1 MTAPSNITVSVKEL
15 EKVVNLV
22 SKLPW
27 HQANSIMQILVN
39 LPSSAVQEE
48 KEAQLPLGPPVN
60 SSSSS
65 GGGEVERKPKKSQL
79 GKFRGEDK
87 S

>member
-27 HQANSIMQILVN
+27 YQANSIMQILVN

-60 SSSSS
+60 SS
-65 GGGEVERKPKKSQL
+65 
-79 GKFRGEDK
+79 
-87 S
+87 